1 MGRCGH
7 GELLRSGLPGCQ
19 VLGDS
24 RCGEGAGSDNHP
36 MDKSKLRLILR
47 VSLLALFA
55 VLVLTIGLA
64 IISDKLLPEELAE
77 WHRRNNA
84 NADAIADIVGL
95 LFWFG
100 GLGLL
105 FVSMVG
111 LFFYQRW
118 AAWMF
123 LGVILVFSLQVLF
136 SPTVEP
142 GVLSYLGGWSDILT
156 GLIFGLTFFTD
167 ALEA

>member
-1 MGRCGH
+1 
-7 GELLRSGLPGCQ
+7 
-19 VLGDS
+19 
-24 RCGEGAGSDNHP
+24 

-55 VLVLTIGLA
+55 ILVMSIGLA
-64 IISDKLLPEELAE
+64 IISDKLLPEELAD

-84 NADAIADIVGL
+84 TDFGVVDIFGLLFWVAGVGL
-95 LFWFG
+95 LFVG
-100 GLGLL
+100 
-105 FVSMVG
+105 MVG

-118 AAWMF
+118 SAWMF

-142 GVLSYLGGWSDILT
+142 GLLSYLGGWSDLLT
-156 GLIFGLTFFTD
+156 GLIFGLAFFTD